1 MRTRRRQLSA
11 LCVGAAAATVLALA
25 GPVAAAPADG
35 PSAEGTIRNADAA
48 GAVEGRYIVALEGRA
63 SVQAGAEADVRAD
76 ARALAQRYGAQVRQV
91 YSAAFRGF
99 SISATEA
106 EAKRLAAADGVE
118 YVEADGTARLTGS
131 QPNPPSYGIDR
142 VDGALDDA
150 YTYPNTG
157 SGATAYVIDTGVDM
171 DHPNFEGRASSGYD
185 FSDNDPD
192 ASDCQ
197 GHGTH
202 VAGTVGSR
210 DYGVAKDV
218 DIVSVRVLNCQ
229 GTAPWSTVID
239 GMDWVARNAS
249 GSSVANMSI
258 GGDPNSSVDQ
268 AVQGLINAGVTTV
281 VAAGNNNRD
290 ACTYSPSRTADAIT
304 VGATTS
310 SDTRSSFS
318 NYGRCLDLFAPGSDI
333 VSTHNGGG
341 QTSMSGTSMASPHVA
356 GAAALY
362 LSAHPGAAPQEVRDA
377 LVNGADQGEVGNPGS
392 GSPNLLLNV
401 SGLGGDGEPQP
412 GEPTAAFTA
421 DCSSTEPS
429 CAFDASGSTDPDG
442 DIASY
447 AWDFGDGKTGTG
459 ATPSHTYAAAGTYDV
474 TLTVTDGAGNSDTAT
489 RSVRAGAPPAGDTP
503 NASFTAFCMQTGCDF
518 DASGSTDPD
527 GDIASYAWSFGDGQN
542 GTGLTTSH
550 RYPAAQQNF
559 TATLTVTDGAGH
571 SDTASRTIQCWSFG
585 FCFAG

>member
-1 MRTRRRQLSA
+1 MRRRRNQLTA
-11 LCVGAAAATVLALA
+11 LCVGAAATTVLALA
-25 GPVAAAPADG
+25 GPATAAPAG
-35 PSAEGTIRNADAA
+35 PTPTEGTIRNADTA
-48 GAVEGRYIVALEGRA
+48 GAVKGRYIVALEGRP
-63 SVQAGAEADVRAD
+63 SVRAGAEADVRAD
-76 ARALAQRYGAQVRQV
+76 ARGLAQRYGAQVRQV

-99 SISATEA
+99 SISATETQ
-106 EAKRLAAADGVE
+106 AKRLAAADGVA
-118 YVEADGTARLTGS
+118 YVEADGTARLVGT

-142 VDGALDDA
+142 VDGALDSA

-157 SGATAYVIDTGVDM
+157 SGVTAYVIDTGVDM

-202 VAGTVGSR
+202 VSGTVGSR
-210 DYGVAKDV
+210 DYGIAKDV
-218 DIVSVRVLNCQ
+218 GVVSVRVLNCQ

-249 GSSVANMSI
+249 GPSVANMSI

-268 AVQGLINAGVTTV
+268 AVQGLVDAGVTTV
-281 VAAGNNNRD
+281 IAAGNNNRD
-290 ACTYSPSRTADAIT
+290 ACDYSPSRTAAAIT

-333 VSTHNGGG
+333 VSTRNGGG
-341 QTSMSGTSMASPHVA
+341 QTTMNGTSMASPHVA

-362 LSAHPGAAPQEVRDA
+362 LSAHRGAAPREVRDA

-401 SGLGGDGEPQP
+401 SGLGGDDEPTP
-412 GEPTAAFTA
+412 GEPTASFTA
-421 DCSSTEPS
+421 DCSATEPT

-447 AWDFGDGKTGTG
+447 AWDFGDEKTGTG
-459 ATPSHTYAAAGTYDV
+459 ADPSHTYASVGTYEV
-474 TLTVTDGAGNSDTAT
+474 TLTVTDDAGHSDTAT
-489 RSVRAGAPPAGDTP
+489 RTVRVGAPPAGDTP
-503 NASFTAFCMQTGCDF
+503 SASFTAFCMQTGCDF
-518 DASGSTDPD
+518 DASGTTDPD
-527 GDIASYAWSFGDGQN
+527 DDIASYAWSFGDGQN
-542 GTGLTTSH
+542 GSGVTTSH

-559 TATLTVTDGAGH
+559 TASLTVTDDAGH
-571 SDTASRTIQCWSFG
+571 SDTATRTIQCWSFG
-585 FCFAG
+585 FCFAN